1 MLGLK
6 KKIGCL
12 PTLLPSRVHSMIVFH
27 LLTETH
33 ALPYHCLENVSIT
46 NFLDDMFLL
55 LMFRFV
61 SMWHV
66 GVLSIWPFTQGLSHR
81 LSDKLFSVIF
91 GLKRLRHHLCPSRN
105 LRALNLVQWDVFIR
119 NLLPYIPFQ
128 PSYLNS
134 WLNISHLAIC
144 TISSEVPSPIFSL
157 GFGKR

>member
-12 PTLLPSRVHSMIVFH
+12 PTLLPSRVHNISFANWDARI
-27 LLTETH
+27 
-33 ALPYHCLENVSIT
+33 ALPLFWKCFYYQ
-46 NFLDDMFLL
+46 FLDDMFLL

-66 GVLSIWPFTQGLSHR
+66 GVLSIWRFTQELSHR